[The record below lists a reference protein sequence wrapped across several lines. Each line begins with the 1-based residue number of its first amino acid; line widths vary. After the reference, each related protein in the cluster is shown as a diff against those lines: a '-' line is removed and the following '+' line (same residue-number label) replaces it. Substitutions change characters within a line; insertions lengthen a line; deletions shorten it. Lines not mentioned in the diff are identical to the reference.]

1 MLFNEMLMKRR
12 KELGMT
18 QDDLAEKLSVSRQS
32 VSRWE
37 NGECMPDSEKLLRL
51 SDVLG
56 ISLDELT
63 GREVKIEPIILEA
76 PKLPKAKKPSFLR
89 VLIAAAVCLVIGAA
103 GFLLGR
109 YILPHINT
117 DTLSE
122 KASKALTVED
132 FSMGYYSADGEYS
145 LIFTSNAVDN
155 GVIRFYPSN
164 SNAEAV
170 SAKTISCGNGVY
182 VADVMLEL
190 GARYDKAVFTAN
202 TSEGEQS
209 TVFLS
214 QILVCNDGG
223 ISYNDHTTFS
233 SAKSTSVEYHGSVI
247 PENGIIVGFDDS
259 DNSKCS
265 IELLETITYSDEDY
279 IVPFDRDKT
288 LNEMYAHVRTT
299 YTDLSEEDAMKL
311 AIQITDRIEMINKAL
326 CENDAEGLDYTLTE
340 DGSKIYN
347 IGRVVDDVLEVDGT

>member
-1 MLFNEMLMKRR
+1 MLFNEMLMRRR

-51 SDVLG
+51 SDVLCT
-56 ISLDELT
+56 SLDELT
-63 GREVKIEPIILEA
+63 GREVRIEPIILEA
-76 PKLPKAKKPSFLR
+76 PKLPKAKRPSFLR
-89 VLIAAAVCLVIGAA
+89 VLIAAAVCLAVGAA

-109 YILPHINT
+109 YILPHNNT
-117 DTLSE
+117 DPLIGNS
-122 KASKALTVED
+122 AKALTVED
-132 FSMGYYSADGEYS
+132 FSMSYCSADGQYS
-145 LIFTSNAVDN
+145 LIFKSNAVEN
-155 GVIRFYPSN
+155 GVISFYPTGSD
-164 SNAEAV
+164 AEAV
-170 SAKTISCGNGVY
+170 SAITVPCGDGLY
-182 VADVMLEL
+182 AADVVLEL
-190 GARYDKAVFTAN
+190 GRRYDKAVFTAY

-214 QILVCNDGG
+214 QIIVCSDGG

-233 SAKSTSVEYHGSVI
+233 CARMASVEDYGRVL
-247 PENGIIVGFDDS
+247 PEDAIVVGFDGP
-259 DNSKCS
+259 DNGKCS
-265 IELLETITYSDEDY
+265 KEILETVTYSYEDF
-279 IVPFDRDKT
+279 IVPFDREET
-288 LNEMYAHVRTT
+288 LNEIYAHVRKA
-299 YTDLSEEDAMKL
+299 YTELSEEEAMKL
-311 AIQITDRIEMINKAL
+311 AIQITDRIEMINKAF